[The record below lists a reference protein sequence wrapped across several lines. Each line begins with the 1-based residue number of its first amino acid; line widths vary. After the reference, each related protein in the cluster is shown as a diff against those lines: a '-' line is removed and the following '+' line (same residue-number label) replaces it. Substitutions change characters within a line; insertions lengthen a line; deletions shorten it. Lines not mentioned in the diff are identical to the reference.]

1 MQSVR
6 YGSLRKHQGYMDS
19 VVPSFFI
26 TGNGYNEA
34 RREVLGSKFRQRAQN
49 LSSITVVINFDWIL
63 VILKS
68 SENFNP
74 YI

>member
-19 VVPSFFI
+19 VVPSFYI

-34 RREVLGSKFRQRAQN
+34 RREVLGSKFRQRTQN
-49 LSSITVVINFDWIL
+49 ISGITVVINFDWIL

>member
-19 VVPSFFI
+19 VVPSFYI
-26 TGNGYNEA
+26 AGNGYNEA
-34 RREVLGSKFRQRAQN
+34 RREVLGSKFRQRTQN
-49 LSSITVVINFDWIL
+49 ISGITVVINFDWIL